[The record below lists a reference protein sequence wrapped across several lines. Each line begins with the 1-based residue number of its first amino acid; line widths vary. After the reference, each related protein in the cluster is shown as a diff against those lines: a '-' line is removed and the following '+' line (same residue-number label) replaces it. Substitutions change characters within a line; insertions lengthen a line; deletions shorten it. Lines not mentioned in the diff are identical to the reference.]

1 MAWLSASGRGGEA
14 VPRRTIADLASDA
27 LFLLLIALNVART
40 LRHAMWRDELQ
51 VFQLGAGSESL
62 LQLFARLKY
71 EARGGLWDGLVWLLT
86 RLTADPAWMQVLH
99 AALAIAVWV
108 VIYRWSPFTRIE
120 KFLLLL
126 SYFLFFEYFVVSR
139 NYVLAALL
147 ALSFVALRQHR
158 PAARLLPWLLL
169 GLMANLVVH
178 AAIWSMALAA
188 GFVLEERRRDPKF
201 LAGIALYLGLLA
213 FGVATMIPMADF
225 GPWGREIGLVPS
237 RLNAALA
244 VPLGAFVPVVP
255 GWIEAALAFVTG
267 AADAIPRYWN
277 PNPLAEVV
285 AFTSADADH
294 PLRLALIYLAP
305 VALCWLIARNGLRV
319 LEFALAYFGIVA
331 FAAIWDFAGSSRHH
345 GIVFLAL
352 IAAAWMARARSGTRA
367 ASAWALRAVL
377 LVSAVAGMLT
387 LASELRPFSQGRNAA
402 LWLRQNN
409 LGNAFLIAS
418 RDAQASSVAGY
429 LGRPLYYLECECLG
443 TFIVWNGARQSP
455 LSAAQF
461 RDRLARAF
469 QVGGVFEAI
478 LIRNRP
484 IAPGELPDADT
495 PAELLQSFPDAET
508 DEVFWIYRVSGMPSY

>member
-1 MAWLSASGRGGEA
+1 MAELFASRRSGDA
-14 VPRRTIADLASDA
+14 APDRTIADLASDA
-27 LFLLLIALNVART
+27 LFLLLIAFNVART

-51 VFQLGAGSESL
+51 IFQLGLGSESL
-62 LQLFARLKY
+62 GQLFARLKY
-71 EARGGLWDGLVWLLT
+71 EAHGGLWANLVWLLT

-99 AALAIAVWV
+99 AVLAIAVWI
-108 VIYRWSPFTRIE
+108 VIYRWSPFTLIE

-139 NYVLAALL
+139 SYVLAALL
-147 ALSFVALRQHR
+147 GFAFVALRQHR
-158 PAARLLPWLLL
+158 PAAGFVPWLLL

-178 AAIWSMALAA
+178 ATIWSMALAA
-188 GFVLEERRRDPKF
+188 GFVLEERRREPKF
-201 LAGIALYLGLLA
+201 LAGIAAYLGLLA
-213 FGVATMIPMADF
+213 IGVATMTPMADF

-244 VPLGAFVPVVP
+244 VPLGAFVPIVP

-267 AADAIPRYWN
+267 AADAVPRFWN

-285 AFTSADADH
+285 ALTSANSDH

-305 VALCWLIARNGLRV
+305 VALCWLIVRRPLRV
-319 LEFALAYFGIVA
+319 LEFAVTYFGIVA
-331 FAAIWDFAGSSRHH
+331 FAAIWDFAGNARHH

-352 IAAAWMARARSGTRA
+352 IAAAWMARARSGNGV
-367 ASAWALRAVL
+367 ASTWALRGVL

-387 LASELRPFSQGRNAA
+387 FASELRPFSQGRNAA

-409 LGNAFLIAS
+409 LANAFLIAS

-443 TFIVWNGARQSP
+443 TFVVWNGARQSP

-469 QVGGVFEAI
+469 RVGGVFEAI

-484 IAPGELPDADT
+484 IAPGELSDADT
-495 PAELLQSFPDAET
+495 PAELLQSFSDAET
-508 DEVFWIYRVSGMPSY
+508 DEVYWIYRVSGTPSY